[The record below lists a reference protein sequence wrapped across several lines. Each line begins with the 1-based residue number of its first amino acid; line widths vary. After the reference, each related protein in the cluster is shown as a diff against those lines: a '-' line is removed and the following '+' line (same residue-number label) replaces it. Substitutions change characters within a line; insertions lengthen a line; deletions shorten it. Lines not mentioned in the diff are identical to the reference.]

1 MLVLGI
7 NLLVNLGINFNKD
20 SMALISKIRKNMWL
34 VIVLLA
40 LALAGFIIMDMTSG
54 NNGGS
59 FGQNTS
65 IGEVNGQKIDYMDF
79 QRSEEALYGGTG
91 DVFTRRASLWNF
103 FVENAIV
110 NEIAEDN
117 GINVGA
123 DELNELEFG
132 TNLSPMIQSFFR
144 DPQTGQVDRNQLN
157 EVKKAIDEG
166 TVSNP
171 EFASRFNEI
180 RKQVIKSQ
188 KQTKLSNL
196 VSKALYTPTWYAEAM
211 NKLNNETANFEYV
224 KVPFEAVQD
233 TEISVTDEDYE
244 AYIKENAVKY
254 TNKEEVRNVAFIVYD
269 VKATQEDST
278 VIYDKMVAASENF
291 RTATND
297 SLFAAANNG
306 MVQNTF
312 TKKDALTGLLKDQVA
327 SMAIGEVVGPYIDN
341 NVYQVAKLIG
351 KKVEADSAKASHI
364 LRSVANNDPV
374 QLAAAQKYIDSLKIA
389 IQSGSTTFADAATAN
404 SQDPGSAAKGG
415 DLGAFPPG
423 AMVPQFND
431 AVFNGTEGSM
441 YTVTTQ
447 FGVHLIKVGKLIY
460 KTNEMKYKVAFI
472 GEPIVPSEATQ
483 NAMEDKVMAELEKT
497 KTIDDL
503 NKLAKGDIKVEI
515 AGGLKQ
521 NDFTLS
527 TLGGDQNTRDII
539 KWAFEDAKAG
549 QVSPTL
555 YSFNDEKFYYTSKH
569 VIAGLKSVDKAGLS
583 TVESVKSK
591 IETLVKNK
599 KKGEKI
605 KAKITGN
612 DLNLIAATFNTKVDT
627 ASNVSFGAAMLS
639 AGGQEPVFVG
649 KVFKVGN
656 GAFVGPVV
664 GNAGVYVAKLSS
676 KIPAPNEDGAFGQ
689 KMQLTQQARM
699 QVSFAFMET
708 LKKSK
713 KIEDNRFTFY

>member
-1 MLVLGI
+1 
-7 NLLVNLGINFNKD
+7 
-20 SMALISKIRKNMWL
+20 MALISKIRKNMWL

-54 NNGGS
+54 NNGGG
-59 FGQNTS
+59 FGQKTT
-65 IGEVNGQKIDYMDF
+65 IGEVNGEKIDYMEF
-79 QRSEEALYGGTG
+79 QRTEEALYGNTG
-91 DVFTRRASLWNF
+91 DPFTRKQSLWNYY
-103 FVENAIV
+103 VENAIV

-117 GINVGA
+117 GLSVGA

-188 KQTKLSNL
+188 KQSKLTNL

-211 NKLNNETANFEYV
+211 DKLNNETASFEYV
-224 KVPFEAVQD
+224 QIPFDKVQD
-233 TEISVTDEDYE
+233 SEITVTDEDYA
-244 AYIKENAVKY
+244 AYIKENPVKY
-254 TNKEEVRNVAFIVYD
+254 TNKEEVRNVAYLVFD
-269 VKATQEDST
+269 VKATKEDSLA
-278 VIYDKMVAASENF
+278 IYNKMVAEAANF
-291 RTATND
+291 KAATND
-297 SLFAAANNG
+297 SLFAVSKNG
-306 MVQNTF
+306 SLQNSYA
-312 TKKDALTGLLKDQVA
+312 KKDALPATLKDQI
-327 SMAIGEVVGPYIDN
+327 STLAIGDVVGPYIDN
-341 NVYQVAKLIG
+341 GTYQVAKLVG

-374 QLAAAQKYIDSLKIA
+374 QLAAAQKYIDSLKTA
-389 IQSGSTTFADAATAN
+389 IQSGSVSFADAATAN

-415 DLGAFPPG
+415 DLGSFPPG

-460 KTNEMKYKVAFI
+460 KTNEMKYKVAYI
-472 GEPIVPSEATQ
+472 NEPIVPSEATQ
-483 NAMEDKVMAELEKT
+483 GAVEDKVTAILEKT
-497 KTIDDL
+497 KTIEDL
-503 NKLAKGDIKVEI
+503 NKLATGDMKVEI

-521 NDFTLS
+521 NDFTLG
-527 TLGGDQNTRDII
+527 TLGSDQNTRDII
-539 KWAFEDAKAG
+539 RWAFDEAEVG
-549 QVSPTL
+549 QVSPQPYT
-555 YSFNDEKFYYTSKH
+555 FNDEKFYYTSKH
-569 VIAGLKSVDKAGLS
+569 VIAALKSIDKAGLAS
-583 TVESVKSK
+583 VESAKSK

-605 KAKITGN
+605 KSKITGN
-612 DLNLIAATFNTKVDT
+612 DLNLIASTFATKVDT
-627 ASNVSFGAAMLS
+627 ASNVSFGTAMLN
-639 AGGQEPVFVG
+639 AGAQEPVFIG
-649 KVFKVGN
+649 KVFKSGN
-656 GAFVGPVV
+656 GAFVGPVI
-664 GNAGVYVAKLSS
+664 GNAGVFVAKLNS
-676 KIPAPNEDGAFGQ
+676 KTPAASEGGAFGQ

-699 QVSFAFMET
+699 PVGFSFMET
-708 LKKSK
+708 LKKTK
-713 KIEDNRFTFY
+713 KIKDNRFTFF

>member
-1 MLVLGI
+1 
-7 NLLVNLGINFNKD
+7 
-20 SMALISKIRKNMWL
+20 MALISKIRKNMWL

-54 NNGGS
+54 NNGGG

-233 TEISVTDEDYE
+233 TEISVTDEDYA

-269 VKATQEDST
+269 VKATKEDST
-278 VIYDKMVAASENF
+278 AIYDKMVAASANF
-291 RTATND
+291 KTATND

-312 TKKDALTGLLKDQVA
+312 TKKDALTGLLKEQVA
-327 SMAIGEVVGPYIDN
+327 SMAIGDVVGPYIDN

-374 QLAAAQKYIDSLKIA
+374 QLAAAQKYIDSLKTA

-503 NKLAKGDIKVEI
+503 NKLAKGDMKVEI

-569 VIAGLKSVDKAGLS
+569 VIAGLKSVDKAGLA

-627 ASNVSFGAAMLS
+627 ASNVSFGAATLS

-649 KVFKVGN
+649 KVFKAGN

-664 GNAGVYVAKLSS
+664 GNAGVYVAKLSG
-676 KIPAPNEDGAFGQ
+676 KTPAPNDDGAFGQ
-689 KMQLTQQARM
+689 KMQLTQGARM
-699 QVSFAFMET
+699 QISFGFMET
-708 LKKSK
+708 LKKSN

>member
-1 MLVLGI
+1 
-7 NLLVNLGINFNKD
+7 
-20 SMALISKIRKNMWL
+20 MALISKIRKNMWL

-54 NNGGS
+54 NNGGA
-59 FGQNTS
+59 FGQKTT

-79 QRSEEALYGGTG
+79 QRTEEALYGNSG
-91 DVFTRRASLWNF
+91 DPFTRKASLWNY

-117 GINVGA
+117 GIGVGA

-188 KQTKLSNL
+188 KQSKVSNL

-211 NKLNNETANFEYV
+211 DKLNNETASFEYV
-224 KVPFEAVQD
+224 QIPFDKVQD
-233 TEISVTDEDYE
+233 SEITVTDEDYL
-244 AYIKENAVKY
+244 AYIKENPVKY
-254 TNKEEVRNVAFIVYD
+254 TNKEEVRNVSYMVFD
-269 VKATQEDST
+269 VKATKEDST
-278 VIYDKMVAASENF
+278 AVFDKMVAEAANF
-291 RTATND
+291 KAATND
-297 SLFAAANNG
+297 SLFAASKNG
-306 MVQNTF
+306 MVQNTY
-312 TKKDALTGLLKDQVA
+312 TKKDALTGSLKDQV
-327 SMAIGEVVGPYIDN
+327 STMAVGDVVGPYIDN
-341 NVYQVAKLIG
+341 GSYQVAKLVG

-374 QLAAAQKYIDSLKIA
+374 QLAAAQKYIDSLKTA
-389 IQSGSTTFADAATAN
+389 IQSGSISFADAATAN

-431 AVFNGTEGSM
+431 AVFNGTEGGM

-460 KTNEMKYKVAFI
+460 QTNEMKYKVAFI
-472 GEPIVPSEATQ
+472 SEPIIPSEATQ
-483 NAMEDKVMAELEKT
+483 NAMEDKVTAILESIKT
-497 KTIDDL
+497 LEDL
-503 NKLAKGDIKVEI
+503 NKQAKGDLKVEV

-521 NDFTLS
+521 NDFTLG
-527 TLGGDQNTRDII
+527 TLGSDQNTRDII
-539 KWAFEDAKAG
+539 KWAFEDAEVG
-549 QVSPTL
+549 DVSPTP
-555 YSFNDEKFYYTSKH
+555 YAFNDEKFYYTSKH
-569 VIAGLKSVDKAGLS
+569 VIAGLKSVDKAGLAS
-583 TVESVKSK
+583 VESVKSK

-605 KAKITGN
+605 KSKITGN
-612 DLNLIAATFNTKVDT
+612 DLNLIATTFGTKVDT
-627 ASNVSFGAAMLS
+627 ASNVSFGAAMLN
-639 AGGQEPVFVG
+639 AGAQEPVFIG
-649 KVFKVGN
+649 KVFKSGN
-656 GAFVGPVV
+656 GAFVGPVI
-664 GNAGVYVAKLSS
+664 GNAGVFVAKVSG
-676 KIPAPNEDGAFGQ
+676 KAPAANEGGAFGQ

-708 LKKSK
+708 LKKSR
-713 KIEDNRFTFY
+713 KIKDNRFTFF